1 MSQNVTTGW
10 PNAYSMIYPTMLRY
24 VALSHAVIV
33 MPGIL
38 LYTTAEEII
47 LQGSVTLLA
56 MQQNQQPY

>member
-1 MSQNVTTGW
+1 
-10 PNAYSMIYPTMLRY
+10 MIYPTMLRY
-24 VALSHAVIV
+24 VALSHAVIIT
-33 MPGIL
+33 PGIL